1 MGAAAQK
8 SRRLLPA
15 QPSSVGA
22 ARRLIRGWL
31 IDAGRAELADDA
43 ELAVSEIV
51 TNALLHA
58 GTSVELSARMDVG
71 FVRVEVTDGSSHL
84 PRSRDFDTVSGTGR
98 GLKLLDRTV
107 ARWGAERRG
116 AGKVVWFELGDLTAS
131 TAEGGIDDRGHLAD
145 PGAVTVE
152 LLDVPLLLI
161 SAWLEHAETLLRE
174 YLLIHL
180 DEDAERALS
189 RHAAAS
195 ATLTLL
201 EEQWPELDLGLS
213 PDELLAGAVEP
224 RVSAPRLEL
233 VVPTGSAE
241 GFVELNELIE
251 EALVLADRGEMLTPP
266 TQPEIR
272 VMRRRLIEEVCDQ
285 VAGAAPRPL
294 TWSAGD
300 QMPTRDQVHWDA
312 DAVDRAAT
320 ACVAADDTDRIVAVS
335 DAALELLGHDRAALT
350 GKRLLELIPTRFRQA
365 HLAGFT
371 LHLINGRAPL
381 LGVPITVPML
391 CADGSERPV
400 ELTITAHRLPHGRA
414 VFVAAM
420 RSA

>member
-1 MGAAAQK
+1 M
-8 SRRLLPA
+8 P
-15 QPSSVGA
+15 A
-22 ARRLIRGWL
+22 ARRAIREWL
-31 IDAGRAELADDA
+31 TDAGRGDLAEDA
-43 ELAVSEIV
+43 ELAVSEVV

-58 GTSVELSARMDVG
+58 GTPVELTARMDVG
-71 FVRVEVTDGSSHL
+71 FVRVEVADGSSHL

-98 GLKLLDRTV
+98 GLKLLEQTV
-107 ARWGAERRG
+107 DRWGAERRG
-116 AGKVVWFELGDLTAS
+116 EGKVVWFELGDLTAS
-131 TAEGGIDDRGHLAD
+131 TAEGGIDDSGRHAD
-145 PGAVTVE
+145 PDAVTIE

-161 SAWLEHAETLLRE
+161 SAWLEHAEALLRE
-174 YLLIHL
+174 YLLISL
-180 DEDAERALS
+180 DDDAARALE

-195 ATLTLL
+195 AALTLL

-224 RVSAPRLEL
+224 HVSARRLEL
-233 VVPTGSAE
+233 VVPADSVA
-241 GFVELNELIE
+241 GFPALNELIE
-251 EALVLADRGEMLTPP
+251 DALVLADRGETLTPP

-272 VMRRRLIEEVCDQ
+272 AMRRRLTEEVRDQ
-285 VAGAAPRPL
+285 AAGAAPRPL

-300 QMPTRDQVHWDA
+300 QMPTREPVDWDA
-312 DAVDRAAT
+312 GDVDRAAT

-350 GKRLLELIPTRFRQA
+350 GKRLLDLIPTRFRQA

-371 LHLINGRAPL
+371 LYLVNGRAPL

-400 ELTITAHRLPHGRA
+400 ELTITGQRLPYGRA
-414 VFVAAM
+414 VFVATM